1 MLPPIESVVEHVK
14 FISENALHASYL
26 NRAISR
32 FSQALHIQRTPFIVG
47 IQVPILYTIN
57 CAYPNGVS
65 RNLCSVVSSNFE
77 FTQFIRISSC

>member
-47 IQVPILYTIN
+47 IPSTYIVHYQL
-57 CAYPNGVS
+57 CVS
-65 RNLCSVVSSNFE
+65 KWCVS
-77 FTQFIRISSC
+77 